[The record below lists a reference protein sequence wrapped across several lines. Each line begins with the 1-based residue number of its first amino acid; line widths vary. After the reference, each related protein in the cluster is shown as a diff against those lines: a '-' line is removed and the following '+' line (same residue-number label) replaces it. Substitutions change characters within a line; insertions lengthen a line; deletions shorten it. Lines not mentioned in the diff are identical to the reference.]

1 MKTTAKTAFALL
13 AMLAASTLW
22 AVEVTSEQAKTAV
35 ANWISASSTRLES
48 QFKSRQAESSKTH
61 KTDSGRAVY
70 HAVNLKGGG
79 FVVTSSDTRLSPIIA
94 FSDSGRFIDDEA
106 SPLHALLCKNF
117 AGAVASLERADGGG
131 ASKAAKQAL
140 SYGPAPRTA
149 VLDART
155 AAEAEWASLLS
166 EPKSYANGRT
176 SVSDTRVGIMLKTRW
191 GQDGGNADNGD
202 GEYLPA
208 FDYYIF
214 YPNLPN
220 DKLKRGILPCGCVAT
235 AGAQLMYF
243 WKYPT
248 ASIPQF
254 SNQCTLDGKP
264 FTANSIEGTFDWGNM
279 FETWRYYVDPD
290 PTLTQ
295 RKAVGKLAW
304 NLCVALS
311 TDWST
316 GNSSGGAG
324 PSYLAGALGEVFGYA
339 SARYINY
346 SMDMADKPADFS
358 KRMADFNNALYA
370 SLDAKMPVY
379 LSLGGSTGDHAVVA
393 DGYGYVS
400 GKRYAHLNF
409 GWWETGSAW
418 YYMEDKDV
426 TPADTP
432 YTFSIFN
439 GIGFNIHPT
448 ATGDVVSGRVLD
460 ASGAPVSGAS
470 VKLYDSSD
478 KLKKTVTTGSKGI
491 FAFRITAK
499 GTYRIEAS
507 HSAADETASKS
518 VTVAN
523 LTREG
528 WWSNGN
534 VGTGNRWGEDVSFPT
549 WTVPVPK
556 KLTLKSNSTSR
567 GTVSGG
573 GTYDSGTK
581 VTIKAKRKGTNVF
594 AGWFTDKACK
604 TKLNPK
610 GYDNRKA
617 TVKVVMPAKNTTIYA
632 KFVSKSSDKKS
643 LKFTSSTKK
652 LATTAATAVAGEAFS
667 LKLGIS
673 SASLPTVT
681 AKSLPKGLAIDKT
694 TGKITGTPTK
704 PGSYTATI
712 TVKSAAGNKIT
723 QKVKIK
729 VTVQSW
735 AKGSFYGNAIPKGES
750 NPPAYLQFSVGST
763 GKVSGKVTY
772 KGKAYSFTSALASCT
787 GAEATFSPQVAIGSS
802 TFKPGKITI
811 AVRDLTLGGSV
822 IEGTDANG
830 LFFGQKKANFVK
842 TGGVLADMVG
852 EEHMVTAEDKYSGLA
867 DGDVLNVL
875 VVNGDSVEV
884 SGTVNGKPLAA
895 LSAPLRVVNY
905 FKRGNL
911 NIYVL
916 YADVFDATLKYYKT
930 IGFQARFGYSSEK
943 GKYIYVSSLCYALVD
958 DAE

>member
-79 FVVTSSDTRLSPIIA
+79 FVVTSGDTRLSPIIA

-140 SYGPAPRTA
+140 SYGPAP
-149 VLDART
+149 RT

-254 SNQCTLDGKP
+254 SNQCTLDGKS

-379 LSLGGSTGDHAVVA
+379 LSLGGSTGDHAIVA

-418 YYMEDKDV
+418 YYMDDKDI

-523 LTREG
+523 LTKEG
-528 WWSNGN
+528 WWSSGN

-567 GTVSGG
+567 GTVTGG
-573 GTYDSGTK
+573 GTYNSGTK

-958 DAE
+958 DTE